1 MAVKDAL
8 PVNRHFF
15 VTGHNDGYCGVWQAP
30 VELSMPRWKRARV
43 DASRAQC
50 SSWESIFILEFE
62 STEAFGL

>member
-15 VTGHNDGYCGVWQAP
+15 VTGHNGGCCGLWQAP
-30 VELSMPRWKRARV
+30 VELSMPRWKRAGV

-50 SSWESIFILEFE
+50 FSWESIFVLESE
-62 STEAFGL
+62 SSEVFGL